1 MHRRGKQRA
10 AHSLAN
16 SSGACKSC
24 ETTQDDGYSCV
35 LAAPRDALLRYGL
48 ELVQAAGIVGYA
60 SEAKSSLPS
69 NRTASGDNPFDAGP
83 GGVNSKASVG
93 NGSSNTAPGFDASV
107 ATCLL
112 TSMFREDFAD
122 AISRCSRLNMC
133 GRSLV
138 GQCLHN
144 LSMPHAQLDR

>member
-1 MHRRGKQRA
+1 M
-10 AHSLAN
+10 
-16 SSGACKSC
+16 
-24 ETTQDDGYSCV
+24 
-35 LAAPRDALLRYGL
+35 
-48 ELVQAAGIVGYA
+48 VQAAGIVGYV
-60 SEAKSSLPS
+60 SEKSSLPS
-69 NRTASGDNPFDAGP
+69 NHTSSGDNPFDAGP
-83 GGVNSKASVG
+83 GGVNSKASGGAG
-93 NGSSNTAPGFDASV
+93 NNNTAPGFDASV

-112 TSMFREDFAD
+112 TSLFRDDVAI